1 MYLLMAYVRFE
12 SSVGCR
18 SMDVGTVA
26 YIKEFGMFLH
36 VCCITDISHNNET
49 TKIKKYRPTWVT

>member
-1 MYLLMAYVRFE
+1 
-12 SSVGCR
+12 
-18 SMDVGTVA
+18 MDVGTVA
-26 YIKEFGMFLH
+26 YIKEFGAFLH